1 MLSDYF
7 FGVILFSP
15 FIWILP
21 ATLFVTGV
29 YLLARNR
36 KPKYNRRMAKYY

>member
-1 MLSDYF
+1 MLSDYL
-7 FGVILFSP
+7 ILLFP
-15 FIWILP
+15 YIWVLP
-21 ATLFVTGV
+21 ATLFVIGV